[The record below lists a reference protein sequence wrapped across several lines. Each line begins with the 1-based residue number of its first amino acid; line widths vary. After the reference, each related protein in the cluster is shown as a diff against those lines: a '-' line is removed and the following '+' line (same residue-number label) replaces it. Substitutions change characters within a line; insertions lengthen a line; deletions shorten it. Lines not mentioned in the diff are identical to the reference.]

1 MIGFDTYVRIIDKK
15 YYDDSEE
22 NLKRAMEDLLSL
34 KIKFLVAM
42 RGGQALEEESS
53 LFESLS
59 GFENTLSST

>member
-22 NLKRAMEDLLSL
+22 NLRRAMEDLLSY

-42 RGGQALEEESS
+42 RGGQAL
-53 LFESLS
+53 
-59 GFENTLSST
+59 